1 MNLKRPTDAL
11 PTATLILGKDD
22 GEGRDHITVQKHK
35 LLIVSGPLLGQEVMV
50 DRNTFTI
57 GSGSQNDLVIRDSTV
72 SRRHCEIRVTPDAA
86 VLRDLGSTNGTIIQG
101 TRITE
106 AFLDQGTEFQLGNT
120 KVVFCPLRE
129 TEEYELSTSAS
140 FGGLMGQSVAMR
152 RVFHLAETY
161 AATSSTIHIEGET
174 GTGKEVLAAELHRQS
189 ERADKPFIVIDCAA
203 LAQDL
208 VASEL
213 FGHTKGAFTGA
224 NTDRVGAFEQANGGT
239 VFLDEISDLGPELQP
254 KLLRVLENR
263 EVRRVGGN
271 QVKPIDV
278 RVICASNKR
287 LANEVN
293 AGRFREDL
301 FFRLSVVHIDLPPLR
316 QRKEDIPLLMQKFLA
331 DHLSEEETDEVVD
344 FDKTIAAFR
353 NYDWPGNV
361 RELRNIVEIACH
373 SKRRPLNIGAFL
385 YAGRS
390 KTETETA
397 TESYSADRPF
407 KVAKNELIRNFETH
421 YVRDLLARND
431 GNVSKAARHA
441 GIERAYLQRLIAKH
455 ELKQ

>member
-1 MNLKRPTDAL
+1 MS
-11 PTATLILGKDD
+11 TATLILGK

-35 LLIVSGPLLGQEVMV
+35 LLIVSGALLGQEIMV
-50 DRNTFTI
+50 NSNTFTI
-57 GSGSQNDLVIRDSTV
+57 GSGSQNDLIIRDSTV
-72 SRRHCEIRVTPDAA
+72 SRRHCEIRIMPDSA

-101 TRITE
+101 TRVTE

-120 KVVFCPLRE
+120 KIVFCPLRE
-129 TEEYELSTSAS
+129 TEEYELSMSAS
-140 FGGLMGQSVAMR
+140 YGRLMGQSVAMR

-161 AATSSTIHIEGET
+161 SATNSTIHIEGET
-174 GTGKEVLAAELHRQS
+174 GTGKEVLASELHLQS
-189 ERADKPFIVIDCAA
+189 DRAEKPFIVIDCAS

-271 QVKPIDV
+271 QVRPIDV

-293 AGRFREDL
+293 AGRFRDDL
-301 FFRLSVVHIDLPPLR
+301 FFRLSVVRIDLPPLR
-316 QRKEDIPLLMQKFLA
+316 QRKEDIPLLMEKFLA
-331 DHLSEEETDEVVD
+331 EYLGKDVADEVVD

-373 SKRRPLNIGAFL
+373 SKRRPLNVGAFL
-385 YAGRS
+385 YAGRA
-390 KTETETA
+390 KTEDDGVK
-397 TESYSADRPF
+397 ESFSADRPF
-407 KVAKNELIRNFETH
+407 KLAKNELIRNFETY
-421 YVRDLLARND
+421 YVRDLLARYD
-431 GNVSKAARHA
+431 GNVSRAARHA
-441 GIERAYLQRLIAKH
+441 GIERAYLQRLIAKL
-455 ELKQ
+455 ELKR

>member
-353 NYDWPGNV
+353 NYDWPAMCANC
-361 RELRNIVEIACH
+361 ATS
-373 SKRRPLNIGAFL
+373 SKSPV
-385 YAGRS
+385 
-390 KTETETA
+390 TA
-397 TESYSADRPF
+397 SA
-407 KVAKNELIRNFETH
+407 VH
-421 YVRDLLARND
+421 
-431 GNVSKAARHA
+431 
-441 GIERAYLQRLIAKH
+441 
-455 ELKQ
+455 

>member
-1 MNLKRPTDAL
+1 M
-11 PTATLILGKDD
+11 PTATLILGK

-35 LLIVSGPLLGQEVMV
+35 LLIVSGILLGQEVMV

-72 SRRHCEIRVTPDAA
+72 SRRHCEIRIMPDAA

-101 TRITE
+101 TRVTE

-120 KVVFCPLRE
+120 KIVFCPLRE
-129 TEEYELSTSAS
+129 TEEYELSMSPA

-161 AATSSTIHIEGET
+161 APTNSTIHIEGET
-174 GTGKEVLAAELHRQS
+174 GTGKEILAAELHRKS
-189 ERADKPFIVIDCAA
+189 DRANKPFIVIDCAA

-224 NTDRVGAFEQANGGT
+224 NADRVGAFEQANGGT

-316 QRKEDIPLLMQKFLA
+316 QRKEDIPLLMEKFLVE
-331 DHLSEEETDEVVD
+331 HLGEGVTDEIVD

-390 KTETETA
+390 KTENDGA
-397 TESYSADRPF
+397 RESFSAERPF

-421 YVRDLLARND
+421 YVRDLLARHD

-455 ELKQ
+455 ELK